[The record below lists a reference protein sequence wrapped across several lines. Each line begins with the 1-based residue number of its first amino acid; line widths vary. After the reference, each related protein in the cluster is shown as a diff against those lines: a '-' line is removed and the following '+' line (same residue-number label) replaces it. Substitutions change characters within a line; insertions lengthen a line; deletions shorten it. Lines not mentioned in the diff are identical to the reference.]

1 MNTRQIAKQIIASVL
16 AENLETKVP
25 DGIATQF
32 LMMGDPFHEDEETL
46 MKKYRI
52 LWGTVVKKFDTFWRM
67 ALFGLLSVET
77 SPETNLTAVK
87 KYFRPMVYDYYF
99 RLITAAGLPP
109 LNDVEYHLFASIV
122 ELINDDTA
130 DYMNMATT

>member
-1 MNTRQIAKQIIASVL
+1 MNTIQIAKQIIASVL

-67 ALFGLLSVET
+67 AQST
-77 SPETNLTAVK
+77 SPETNLTAAD
-87 KYFRPMVYDYYF
+87 MVA
-99 RLITAAGLPP
+99 IAAYL
-109 LNDVEYHLFASIV
+109 ASRHP
-122 ELINDDTA
+122 
-130 DYMNMATT
+130 

>member
-52 LWGTVVKKFDTFWRM
+52 LWETVVKKFDTFWRM
-67 ALFGLLSVET
+67 AQST

-109 LNDVEYHLFASIV
+109 LNDVEYHLFANIV